1 MEKEMTLGSLFDGIA
16 GFPLAAAQNGIKTIW
31 ASEIVGDCIDIVKK
45 HFPEIQH
52 LGDITKIN
60 GGEIPP
66 VDIISF
72 GSPCQNLSTA
82 GNQKKGR
89 ISAECLKKSQK
100 PTFQCLIV
108 EDGQQAE
115 WLEAPQAVQLG
126 DSWTL
131 NTGECPSVENV
142 STLYTI
148 LTENVPQKYYLS
160 AKACLGILR
169 RAEQRGRTLPEVLET
184 ALKQQAQ
191 EQQQASYH

>member
-72 GSPCQNLSTA
+72 GSPCQGLFRVI
-82 GNQKKGR
+82 KGR

-115 WLEAPQAVQLG
+115 WLEAPQEVQLG

-169 RAEQRGRTLPEVLET
+169 RAEQRGRTLPEALET

-191 EQQQASYH
+191 QQASCH

>member
-1 MEKEMTLGSLFDGIA
+1 MGNIQNTLSGKTWQGLFRVI
-16 GFPLAAAQNGIKTIW
+16 
-31 ASEIVGDCIDIVKK
+31 
-45 HFPEIQH
+45 
-52 LGDITKIN
+52 
-60 GGEIPP
+60 
-66 VDIISF
+66 
-72 GSPCQNLSTA
+72 
-82 GNQKKGR
+82 KGR

-115 WLEAPQAVQLG
+115 WLEASQEVQLG

-191 EQQQASYH
+191 EQQQASCH

>member
-31 ASEIVGDCIDIVKK
+31 ASEM
-45 HFPEIQH
+45 
-52 LGDITKIN
+52 
-60 GGEIPP
+60 
-66 VDIISF
+66 
-72 GSPCQNLSTA
+72 
-82 GNQKKGR
+82 
-89 ISAECLKKSQK
+89 
-100 PTFQCLIV
+100 
-108 EDGQQAE
+108 
-115 WLEAPQAVQLG
+115 LEASQAVQLG

-191 EQQQASYH
+191 EQQQASCH